1 METLNLCLNLT
12 PKSVKPSTAG
22 LAVRFPLEEVVVKVV
37 QKVLPL
43 HVLLLLLLVALQVER
58 GQLTVAHLHSTINY
72 SSLQ

>member
-1 METLNLCLNLT
+1 MEMLNLCLNLT

-22 LAVRFPLEEVVVKVV
+22 LAVRFPLKKVVVEVV

-43 HVLLLLLLVALQVER
+43 HVLLLLVVALQVER